1 MNSNLQPR
9 TDVSPAPTLTVPAG
23 GRFLGNTRDVLRRDQ
38 HAVYLAWQKRHG
50 DLLHIKLPFNIS
62 WYFLAHPDHVGQMLL
77 GSHST
82 YAKGAFWNRVRMLM
96 GDGLLTSDG
105 TRWREQRRQL
115 QPAFK
120 ATHHAEFFGAMKD
133 NLLAMTERW
142 EPWASQKEFDITE
155 EMMRITLLNAGKTLF
170 GADFTPRIDA
180 MCHDM
185 SVCVQRIN
193 STNFSRKNTFNPK
206 LLMAQKRMHRA
217 IDEILGT
224 RRALLERGESPDDML
239 GALMNARDAQ
249 GQPLSETEL
258 HAEIMTFLFTGQETT
273 AIALT
278 WMWYLLAQN
287 PDVEARLLDEFER
300 ELGGRTPNL
309 EDLPRLEYTR
319 RVFLEVLRLYPP
331 VWGIPRET
339 TQEVE
344 IGGYVIPARSILV
357 TLPYVT
363 HRHPDFWDEPERFD
377 PDRHL
382 PERVE
387 ARHKYAFFPF
397 GGGPRLCIAN
407 HFAMMEATL
416 LTALVLPRFKLQMV
430 PGQEVKEALW
440 ATLHPE
446 KGLMMTLE
454 ARK

>member
-1 MNSNLQPR
+1 MKSDLQPSLNAPPAR
-9 TDVSPAPTLTVPAG
+9 TMPVPAG
-23 GRFLGNTRDVLRRDQ
+23 GRLSNSREVLRRDQ
-38 HAVYLAWQKRHG
+38 HAVYLKWREQHG
-50 DLLHIKLPFNIS
+50 DLLHIELPFNFS
-62 WYFLAHPDHVGQMLL
+62 WYFLAHPDQVGQMLL

-105 TRWREQRRQL
+105 AKWREQRRQL

-120 ATHHAEFFGAMKD
+120 ATHHSEFFGAMKA
-133 NLLAMTERW
+133 NIVEMAQRW
-142 EPWASQKEFDITE
+142 QPWVGEKPFDITD

-170 GADFTPRIDA
+170 GADFSPQIDA

-185 SVCVQRIN
+185 STCVQRIN
-193 STNFSRKNTFNPK
+193 STNFSQKNTVNPK
-206 LLMAQKRMHRA
+206 LLMAKKRLHRA
-217 IDEILGT
+217 IDEILET
-224 RRALLERGESPDDML
+224 RRAAMERDESPDDML
-239 GALMNARDAQ
+239 GALMGARDAQ
-249 GQPLSETEL
+249 GEPLSKREL
-258 HAEIMTFLFTGQETT
+258 HAELMTFLFTGQETT

-278 WMWYLLAQN
+278 WMWYLLEQN
-287 PDVEARLLDEFER
+287 PDVEARLLQEFET
-300 ELGGRTPNL
+300 ELAGRTPTL
-309 EDLPRLEYTR
+309 QDLPRLQYTR

-331 VWGIPRET
+331 VWGIARQT

-344 IGGYVIPARSILV
+344 MGGYTIPKDSILV

-363 HRHPDFWDEPERFD
+363 HRHPDFWDDPERFD

-387 ARHKYAFFPF
+387 ARHKYAYFPF

-416 LTALVLPRFKLQMV
+416 LTALVLPRFKVKMV

-454 ARK
+454 AR